1 MALID
6 DVLTTIN
13 ATLLAN
19 FDWLDNAYG
28 KIIRMKGEDK
38 NGKSITFPGIYK
50 EDAQDGY
57 LSLIPDRELGN
68 YCYWEVPDPVDY
80 TIVRPNVHTT
90 FKFKLVFWFKWEDIW
105 PADHRERSIEEV
117 KQIILN
123 VLMFAPYTRSV
134 EIFKIYEDID
144 SIFQNFTQQGYI
156 SSYVYKQYDAQ
167 FMMRPFGAIALTG
180 EARMIPTCVDEVV
193 TPTIPPPLFSLFPL
207 NYSASEQVYWAEKW
221 FGETI
226 YWRTWSLDTG
236 INDNEALTGLTQAIV
251 GKIIKT
257 EYRAINGVSG
267 VEENNSIQLEVS
279 GGNYMVFTLA
289 AHTQIYVTVYYTKA

>member
-6 DVLTTIN
+6 DVLSTIN
-13 ATLLAN
+13 ATLLSN

-50 EDAQDGY
+50 QDTQDGY
-57 LSLIPDRELGN
+57 ISLIPDRELGN
-68 YCYWEVPDPVDY
+68 YCYWEVPDPVGY
-80 TIVRPNVHTT
+80 EIVRPNIYTS
-90 FKFKLVFWFKWEDIW
+90 FKFKLVFWYKWEDIW

-117 KQIILN
+117 KALILN
-123 VLMFAPYTRSV
+123 VLRHAPYTRSV
-134 EIFKIYEDID
+134 EAFNVYEDID

-167 FMMRPFGAIALTG
+167 FMMRPFGAIAFSG
-180 EARMIPTCVDEVV
+180 EIRMIPTCVDEVV
-193 TPTIPPPLFSLFPL
+193 PPTIPPSLHSLFPL
-207 NYSASEQVYWAEKW
+207 NYSASEQVFWPLKW
-221 FGETI
+221 FGEVV

-236 INDNEALTGLTQAIV
+236 TNDYENLTGLTTSVV

-267 VEENNSIQLEVS
+267 TEENGPIQLDVN
-279 GGNYMVFTLA
+279 GTQYQVFTLS
-289 AHTQIYVTVYYTKA
+289 AHTQIYVTVFYTK